1 GKPRGDGGAS
11 AAAAGLE
18 QVEENSIPFIAALDT
33 SRLSRPQDDGCPCP
47 HGGGAAFD
55 GVLVSAGA
63 DGTVAWWEWPGCVE
77 GEDASIFGGGGRAQ
91 APALRMVCHA
101 GSGSEATT
109 AAITSVAIDDRRQLR
124 RGRRGRRLD
133 HHNQDHDH
141 DQKDDVTHDPT
152 RTKTSTARTGRRAL
166 GDERNE
172 TRRSFRGGESTGVEP
187 EAGAGAVV
195 FCGDTK
201 GNIRCFVEEE
211 SDEQGRGKEGTIA
224 AAGSGSLGPTSR
236 SIPRKRDGGG
246 RGGGGGRR
254 SSMEGGVPPCLVLK
268 RQHGKDKVERLGS
281 WRRTSR

>member
-1 GKPRGDGGAS
+1 
-11 AAAAGLE
+11 
-18 QVEENSIPFIAALDT
+18 
-33 SRLSRPQDDGCPCP
+33 
-47 HGGGAAFD
+47 
-55 GVLVSAGA
+55 
-63 DGTVAWWEWPGCVE
+63 
-77 GEDASIFGGGGRAQ
+77 
-91 APALRMVCHA
+91 MCHA

-109 AAITSVAIDDRRQLR
+109 AAITSVAIDDRRQLRRGR

-281 WRRTSR
+281 WRRTSRGTRVWGGEGWEGLEGAFHSGDDCCVTTRSDPVILVIRCYSRGVSMITCY